1 MANEK
6 VVFKR
11 GTTANLPTTKTPG
24 TVLLDIST
32 GAMYVDDTS
41 SSRIQVKDPTKLGKT
56 ATAVAAKKL
65 SNTSEIGS
73 AINPV
78 YFNASGV
85 PVQTTHTLGAS
96 VPSDAKFTDTVYTH
110 PSYTARTGVPTA
122 DQTPSFGGTFTVS
135 QPVSDA
141 SGHITAINSRKI
153 TIPGTTMSAA
163 TAEAAGAKG
172 LVPAPGA
179 GKQSSFLRGD
189 GTWATPTNTDTKVNV
204 TLATTTKAYLLG
216 VSTTPT
222 STAKALTAVS
232 DTGVYLDTTAGKLTA
247 TSFAGSGSGLTSLNA
262 SNVSSGTLSSDRLPT
277 VPVSKGG
284 TGATTAKV
292 ARDNLLGDIS
302 ESTTAITDTN
312 QIVFKFADENKGVL
326 LYKQASALWDYF
338 KGKADDV
345 YAAASHGTHVSFST
359 TVPKAN
365 GTAAVGTATTVSRSD
380 HVHPLQTS
388 VSGNAGTATKL
399 KTAVNI
405 DGFSFDGSGSINH
418 YATCSTA
425 AATVAKV
432 ATLNTGTL
440 TLSTGVTVYVKFTN
454 ANTAT
459 AATLNVGGTGAK
471 PIFHNG
477 AALSASSYI
486 KAGGVYQFVY
496 DGTNWVIN
504 AGIDTNTTYT
514 HPTTSGNKHIPS
526 GGSTGQILKWSSDGT
541 AIWATEYSY
550 THPTSAGNKHIP
562 SGGST
567 GQILKYSAS
576 GTAVWADDNDTWIA
590 LEGATSSAAGTAG
603 YAPAPPKDGY
613 NTKYL
618 RADGTWAVPPN
629 TTYSVMTGAT
639 ADAAGT
645 KGLVP
650 APAAGKQTSFLRGD
664 GTWVVPTNTDTKV
677 NVTLATT
684 TKAYLLG
691 VSTAPT
697 STAKALTAISDTGVY
712 LDTTAGK
719 LTATSFAGSGASL
732 TSLDASN
739 ISSGTLAAAR
749 LATSG
754 VTAASYGPSANAS
767 PTHSG
772 TFSVPY
778 ITVDKYGRVTAAST
792 KTITLPS
799 DNNTDVNVKQT
810 LSETTNFRSILLGN
824 LSRTNTAELLE
835 ESTGQSYVAS
845 GLYVKPSTGAL
856 FAPSLHT
863 DSIYIKDKNDNEYRA
878 ITDNGTNLWI
888 GASESSST
896 HHIGGTFIS
905 TGYDDANSEGFESVR
920 IAVPNATNTGATSYM
935 ALHAGNYLNYK
946 GHLRQTAVYNDANP
960 PTDAP
965 WYKVA
970 SIEITG
976 AAIDNFITMHMRS
989 PMATYREGILTAR
1002 VRTDTPT
1009 VGTHGAATLNWL
1021 TSAGIDPAD
1030 WVLTYT
1036 TKTNTSVT
1044 YEIWCKIETRWQSY
1058 VISVLNE
1065 GSRTNSNIVWDLAER
1080 TSVGATSYGTPTGV
1094 ITSTRYI
1101 DVAPSTDVVNISTV
1115 SDKTTTLSVKSTS
1128 SQDVSLVLD
1137 RSGADWRFLNSSG
1150 TFHIQNNWVD
1160 GAQGDWFDVATFTNA
1175 TKAVTFAGKVTASSF
1190 AGSGASLTS
1199 LNASNLASGT
1209 VPIARIPTGTSSTTV
1224 ALGNHTHSNYYNSE
1238 TSRTANTVLAA
1249 PNGSAGS
1256 ATFRKLV
1263 AADLPTSGATAASY
1277 GPSANATPTH
1287 GGTFS
1292 VPYVTVDKYGRIT
1305 AASTKTIT
1313 LPASG
1318 NTDTKVNVTLATK
1331 TKAYILGVS
1340 TTPTSTAQAL
1350 SAVSDTGVY
1359 LDTTAGRLT
1368 ATSFEAPGSTR
1379 SVVVTGAGIRNVT
1392 PADEGWAMGTTW
1404 YTPDASAVIASIGV
1418 YGKSNAASSD
1428 DIHYMYMGPNYDDAW
1443 FKISP
1448 TLATFTKDVTILKE
1462 TPTLTLNANS
1472 NTNVSIVL
1480 KRTNS
1485 SWQILNASGEFVIQ
1499 GNYKNGSVGD
1509 WYNAF
1514 KFSASGNATFTGKVT
1529 APEFIGDLTGNAD
1542 SATKVYSTLTEAS
1555 TGTSYAIP
1563 FHSSATSGN
1572 KSLLNNAGFR
1582 LNMLNGTA
1590 DTTATDGTVTK
1601 GTVGHASLYLGNAT
1615 ASGAAGNK
1623 FGRILLY
1630 GSNSN
1635 YVYITGNVDFTANRT
1650 LTIPDASGTIA
1661 LTNDANKYNYGTCST
1676 AADTVAKV
1684 VTCSGFTSLATGA
1697 EIVVKFSNTNTAANP
1712 TLNVNSTGAKPIYYD
1727 GSAITAASAGKL
1739 YAGGYYTFRYN
1750 GTQWCVVAS
1759 SPTYIYTTFTE
1770 PTSSTTYNL
1779 AFVNSST
1786 TSTYK
1791 SLRIN
1796 DGVKCYVNEGTTT
1809 TDGYSVIQLGNST
1822 ASGTEGNKSGYLRLY
1837 NNAGSYTIFRP
1848 GEATSNVTI
1857 TLPETTGTVA
1867 LTNQLNKVTQ
1877 GATTSANYRP
1887 LLMGY
1892 TNDSNINDLEVSTTN
1907 TAFVINGLAVK
1918 PSVGELHV
1926 PGPLMIHGKKI
1937 PYTADGLAG
1946 YYCIAQFVINAT
1958 HTSNTIEIVVGDR
1971 NTAQFTTF
1979 YLRFS
1984 HVNSKDPTINGFTY
1998 IGAAKTA
2005 YICKSATSTWQLW
2018 VNSTSTYHTMSIMS
2032 IKSSSKNNLSITY
2045 PGTYMSADDFE
2056 TAIATG
2062 GSLETNTA
2070 ASLGS
2075 GYRVAAANQWVTTR
2089 NINGMAINGTS
2100 NRVNYGSCSTA
2111 AATAAK
2117 TVACSGFA
2125 LVTGAEITVK
2135 FTVTNSAASP
2145 TLNVNSTGAKPIYI
2159 DGAAI
2164 TADTASVLASGH
2176 TFTFRYNGT
2185 QYEIVD
2191 TKYNY
2196 HVLTNPTSS
2205 AEYNIPFITNG
2216 TSSLWKQSRLNNGLR
2231 YTSREGTT
2239 ATDGDGI
2246 ARLILGNGVASETAG
2261 NKTGS
2266 IRIYG
2271 DKTYYGTLTPASG
2284 MTASRTWTL
2293 PNATGTIAL
2302 TSQTSNVKQTDLECS
2317 PTNNY
2322 GLRLP
2327 ILLASTTANSDN
2339 SFVNDETQREINA
2352 TTVTAG
2358 VNMTGLAWVETN
2370 YYTTAGEAGQAYATI
2385 CANAFKVVG
2394 TSGTFQGDLYGNAN
2408 TATRLENNP
2417 KINGVEF
2424 SGYGDISLG
2433 EVIYEGTG
2441 DVSSVTLTESATN
2454 FDALWVET
2462 SLGGYMVSSATNYY
2476 FYTYATTPYPAQG
2489 GMTSS
2494 TIGTVCIHVA
2504 DTSLSSN
2511 VSNIKITGSSSSVT
2525 SASSTNT
2532 NFITKVIGLH
2542 LV

>member
-56 ATAVAAKKL
+56 ATATAAKKL
-65 SNTSEIGS
+65 SNTTEIGS
-73 AINPV
+73 ATNPV

-85 PVQTTHTLGAS
+85 PVKTTHTLGAS

-163 TAEAAGAKG
+163 TAEAAGTKG

-204 TLATTTKAYLLG
+204 TLATTTKAYILG

-380 HVHPLQTS
+380 HVHPLQTT

-399 KTAVNI
+399 KNAVNI
-405 DGFSFDGSGSINH
+405 DGFSFDGSESINH

-590 LEGATSSAAGTAG
+590 LKGATSSAAGTAG

-719 LTATSFAGSGASL
+719 LTATSFDGSGASL
-732 TSLDASN
+732 TSLNASN

-767 PTHSG
+767 PSHSG

-810 LSETTNFRSILLGN
+810 LSETNNFRSILLGN

-888 GASESSST
+888 GAGETSST
-896 HHIGGTFIS
+896 HHVGGTFIS
-905 TGYDDANSEGFESVR
+905 TGYDDANSEGFESIR
-920 IAVPNATNTGATSYM
+920 IAVPNATNTGAATYK
-935 ALHAGNYLNYK
+935 ALHTGNYMKYK
-946 GHLRQTAVYNDANP
+946 GHIRQTAIYNDANP
-960 PTDAP
+960 ATTAP

-970 SIEITG
+970 SIEIKNVST
-976 AAIDNFITMHMRS
+976 DNFITMHMRS
-989 PMATYREGILTAR
+989 PMTTYREGILTAK
-1002 VRTDTPT
+1002 VRTDTP

-1021 TSAGIDPAD
+1021 TSNAIDPED
-1030 WVLTYT
+1030 WVITYT
-1036 TKTNTSVT
+1036 VNENTSVT

-1065 GSRTNSNIVWDLAER
+1065 GSRTDANIVWDLAER
-1080 TSVGATSYGTPTGV
+1080 TNVGAASYGTPTGV
-1094 ITSTRYI
+1094 ITSTRYLDI
-1101 DVAPSTDVVNISTV
+1101 VPSADILNV
-1115 SDKTTTLSVKSTS
+1115 SAESANDTTLSIKSTAS
-1128 SQDVSLVLD
+1128 KDVSLVFD
-1137 RSGADWRFLNSSG
+1137 RSGADWRMVNSSG

-1190 AGSGASLTS
+1190 SGNGASLTS
-1199 LNASNLASGT
+1199 LNASNLSSGT

-1277 GPSANATPTH
+1277 GPSANATPAH

-1313 LPASG
+1313 LPSSG

-1331 TKAYILGVS
+1331 TKAYLLGVS

-1392 PADEGWAMGTTW
+1392 PADEAWAMGTTW

-1418 YGKSNAASSD
+1418 YGKANPASSD
-1428 DIHYMYMGPNYDDAW
+1428 DIHYMYMGPNYDDPW
-1443 FKISP
+1443 FRISP
-1448 TLATFTKDVTILKE
+1448 TLATFAKDVTILKE

-1472 NTNVSIVL
+1472 NTNVGIVL

-1485 SWQILNASGEFVIQ
+1485 SWQILNASGEFIIQ

-1514 KFSASGNATFTGKVT
+1514 KFAASGNATFTGTVT

-1590 DTTATDGTVTK
+1590 DTTAADGTVTE
-1601 GTVGHASLYLGNAT
+1601 GTVGYASLYLGNAT
-1615 ASGAAGNK
+1615 ASGTAGNK
-1623 FGRILLY
+1623 YGRIMLY

-1635 YVYITGNVDFTANRT
+1635 YALITGNVDFTANRT

-1661 LTNDANKYNYGTCST
+1661 LTSDANKVLQS
-1676 AADTVAKV
+1676 
-1684 VTCSGFTSLATGA
+1684 AT
-1697 EIVVKFSNTNTAANP
+1697 
-1712 TLNVNSTGAKPIYYD
+1712 
-1727 GSAITAASAGKL
+1727 
-1739 YAGGYYTFRYN
+1739 
-1750 GTQWCVVAS
+1750 
-1759 SPTYIYTTFTE
+1759 
-1770 PTSSTTYNL
+1770 
-1779 AFVNSST
+1779 T
-1786 TSTYK
+1786 TS
-1791 SLRIN
+1791 
-1796 DGVKCYVNEGTTT
+1796 
-1809 TDGYSVIQLGNST
+1809 
-1822 ASGTEGNKSGYLRLY
+1822 
-1837 NNAGSYTIFRP
+1837 
-1848 GEATSNVTI
+1848 
-1857 TLPETTGTVA
+1857 
-1867 LTNQLNKVTQ
+1867 
-1877 GATTSANYRP
+1877 NYRP
-1887 LLMGY
+1887 LLMGA
-1892 TNDSNINDLEVSTTN
+1892 TNKTSINDIDGDVTDQSY
-1907 TAFVINGLAVK
+1907 VINGLAVK

-1926 PGPLMIHGKKI
+1926 PGPLMVHGKTI
-1937 PYTADGLAG
+1937 PYTTNGLAG

-1958 HTSNTIEIVVGDR
+1958 HTSNTIEIVVADR

-2018 VNSTSTYHTMSIMS
+2018 VNSTNTYHTMSIMS

-2045 PGTYMSADDFE
+2045 PGTYMSEDDFE
-2056 TAIATG
+2056 TALATG
-2062 GSLETNTA
+2062 GSLETHTA
-2070 ASLGS
+2070 ATIGS
-2075 GYRVAAANQWVTTR
+2075 GYRVAAANQWISSR
-2089 NINGMAINGTS
+2089 NINGMTINGTA

-2111 AATAAK
+2111 ASTAAK
-2117 TVACSGFA
+2117 TVACTGFA

-2145 TLNVNSTGAKPIYI
+2145 TLNVNSTGAKPIYV
-2159 DGAAI
+2159 DGSAI
-2164 TADTASVLASGH
+2164 TADAASILASGH

-2185 QYEIVD
+2185 QYEMVD

-2196 HVLTNPTSS
+2196 HVHTNPTSS
-2205 AEYNIPFITNG
+2205 TDYNIPFITNG

-2231 YTSREGTT
+2231 YTSREGT
-2239 ATDGDGI
+2239 AAADGDGI
-2246 ARLILGNGVASETAG
+2246 ARLTLGNGVASETAG

-2271 DKTYYGTLTPASG
+2271 DKTYYGILTPASG
-2284 MTASRTWTL
+2284 MTGTRTWTL

-2302 TSQTSNVKQTDLECS
+2302 TSQTSNVKQTDLACA
-2317 PTNNY
+2317 PNNNV

-2327 ILLASTTANSDN
+2327 ILLASTTASDN
-2339 SFVNDETQREINA
+2339 GFVSDVTQREINA
-2352 TTVTAG
+2352 TTVTAD

-2370 YYTTAGEAGQAYATI
+2370 YYGGTGQPYAAI
-2385 CANAFKVVG
+2385 CASMFRTVDDSGNFVG
-2394 TSGTFQGDLYGNAN
+2394 NLYGTAENAR
-2408 TATRLENNP
+2408 RLKNNP
-2417 KINGVEF
+2417 KINGIEF
-2424 SGYGDISLG
+2424 TGENDISLG
-2433 EVIYEGTG
+2433 EIIYQGSQTTN
-2441 DVSSVTLTESATN
+2441 SVTLTKDASN
-2454 FDALWVET
+2454 FDALYIKANSGTFIVSTEVFQHVT
-2462 SLGGYMVSSATNYY
+2462 YGGSPSPNSPD
-2476 FYTYATTPYPAQG
+2476 TYVKVG
-2489 GMTSS
+2489 SML
-2494 TIGTVCIHVA
+2494 IHING
-2504 DTSLSSN
+2504 TSLSLDRSAY
-2511 VSNIKITGSSSSVT
+2511 ILRGESSGATVDSDD
-2525 SASSTNT
+2525 AISTIYT
-2532 NFITKVIGLH
+2532 VIGLH
-2542 LV
+2542 LI

>member
-24 TVLLDIST
+24 NVLVDIST
-32 GAMYVDDTS
+32 GTMYVDDTS
-41 SSRIQVKDPTKLGKT
+41 SSRIQIKDPTKLGKT
-56 ATAVAAKKL
+56 ATAEAAKKL

-73 AINPV
+73 ATNPV

-85 PVQTTHTLGAS
+85 PVKTTYTLGAS
-96 VPSDAKFTDTVYTH
+96 VPADAKFTDTVYTH

-163 TAEAAGAKG
+163 TAEAAGTKG

-204 TLATTTKAYLLG
+204 TLATTTKAYILG

-222 STAKALTAVS
+222 STAKALTTVS

-277 VPVSKGG
+277 VPVTKGG

-345 YAAASHGTHVSFST
+345 YAASSHGTHVSFST

-405 DGFSFDGSGSINH
+405 DGFSFDGSESINH

-504 AGIDTNTTYT
+504 AGIDTNTTY
-514 HPTTSGNKHIPS
+514 
-526 GGSTGQILKWSSDGT
+526 STMT
-541 AIWATEYSY
+541 AAT
-550 THPTSAGNKHIP
+550 
-562 SGGST
+562 
-567 GQILKYSAS
+567 
-576 GTAVWADDNDTWIA
+576 D
-590 LEGATSSAAGTAG
+590 
-603 YAPAPPKDGY
+603 
-613 NTKYL
+613 
-618 RADGTWAVPPN
+618 
-629 TTYSVMTGAT
+629 
-639 ADAAGT
+639 DAAGT

-732 TSLDASN
+732 TSLNASN

-863 DSIYIKDKNDNEYRA
+863 DTIYMKDKDDNEYRA

-888 GASESSST
+888 GAGETSST
-896 HHIGGTFIS
+896 HHVGGTFIS
-905 TGYDDANSEGFESVR
+905 TGYDDANSEGFESIR
-920 IAVPNATNTGATSYM
+920 IAVPNATNTGATTYK
-935 ALHAGNYLNYK
+935 ALHTGNYLKYK
-946 GHLRQTAVYNDANP
+946 GHIRQTAIYNDANP
-960 PTDAP
+960 ATTAP

-970 SIEITG
+970 SIEIKNVST
-976 AAIDNFITMHMRS
+976 DNFITMHMRS
-989 PMATYREGILTAR
+989 PMTTYREGILTAR
-1002 VRTDTPT
+1002 VRTDTPA
-1009 VGTHGAATLNWL
+1009 GTHGAATLNWL
-1021 TSAGIDPAD
+1021 TSNAIDPED
-1030 WVLTYT
+1030 WVITYT
-1036 TKTNTSVT
+1036 VNENTSVT

-1065 GSRTNSNIVWDLAER
+1065 GSRTDANIVWDLAER
-1080 TSVGATSYGTPTGV
+1080 TNIGAASYGTPTGV
-1094 ITSTRYI
+1094 ITSTRYLDI
-1101 DVAPSTDVVNISTV
+1101 VPSADILNV
-1115 SDKTTTLSVKSTS
+1115 SAESANDTTLSIKSTAS
-1128 SQDVSLVLD
+1128 KDVSLVFD
-1137 RSGADWRFLNSSG
+1137 RSGADWRFVNSSG

-1190 AGSGASLTS
+1190 SGNGASLTS
-1199 LNASNLASGT
+1199 LNASNLSSGT

-1277 GPSANATPTH
+1277 GPSANATPAH
-1287 GGTFS
+1287 GETFS

-1318 NTDTKVNVTLATK
+1318 NTDTKVNVTLATT
-1331 TKAYILGVS
+1331 TKAYLLGVS
-1340 TTPTSTAQAL
+1340 TTPTSTAKAL

-1368 ATSFEAPGSTR
+1368 ATSFEAPGSNR

-1392 PADEGWAMGTTW
+1392 PADTGWAMGMTW
-1404 YTPDASAVIASIGV
+1404 YTSDASATIASMGV
-1418 YGKSNAASSD
+1418 YGKANAASSD

-1448 TLATFTKDVTILKE
+1448 TLATFTKDVTITKQ
-1462 TPTLTLNANS
+1462 TPTLTLYGENS
-1472 NTNVSIVL
+1472 TAPALVL
-1480 KRTNS
+1480 KRPAS
-1485 SWQILNASGEFVIQ
+1485 SWQILNTSGEFIIQ

-1514 KFSASGNATFTGKVT
+1514 KFAASGNATFTGNVT
-1529 APEFIGDLTGNAD
+1529 APTFIGDLTGNAD

-1563 FHSSATSGN
+1563 FHTSTTSGN

-1590 DTTATDGTVTK
+1590 DTTAADGTVTE
-1601 GTVGHASLYLGNAT
+1601 GTVGYASLYLGNAT
-1615 ASGAAGNK
+1615 ASGTAGNK
-1623 FGRILLY
+1623 YGRIMLY

-1635 YVYITGNVDFTANRT
+1635 YALITGNVAFTADRT
-1650 LTIPDASGTIA
+1650 ITIPDASGTIA
-1661 LTNDANKYNYGTCST
+1661 LTKDANKYNYGTCTT
-1676 AADTVAKV
+1676 AADTVEKA

-1697 EIVVKFSNTNTAANP
+1697 EVVVKFSNTNTAANP

-1759 SPTYIYTTFTE
+1759 SPTYVYTTFTE

-1779 AFVNSST
+1779 AFVN
-1786 TSTYK
+1786 TSDTSAYK

-1796 DGVKCYVNEGTTT
+1796 DGVKCYVTEGTTT
-1809 TDGYSVIQLGNST
+1809 TNGHSVIQLGNST

-1867 LTNQLNKVTQ
+1867 LTSQLNKVTQ

-1892 TNDSNINDLEVSTTN
+1892 TNDSNINDLDVSTTN

-1926 PGPLMIHGKKI
+1926 PGPLMIHGKTI
-1937 PYTADGLAG
+1937 PYTTDGLAG

-1958 HTSNTIEIVVGDR
+1958 HTSNTIEIVVADR

-1984 HVNSKDPTINGFTY
+1984 HVDSKDPTINGFTY

-2045 PGTYMSADDFE
+2045 PGTYMSEDDFE

-2062 GSLETNTA
+2062 GSLETHTA
-2070 ASLGS
+2070 VTIGS
-2075 GYRVAAANQWVTTR
+2075 GYRVAAANQWISSR
-2089 NINGMAINGTS
+2089 NINGMTINGTA

-2117 TVACSGFA
+2117 TVACTGFA

-2145 TLNVNSTGAKPIYI
+2145 TLNVNSTGAKPIYV
-2159 DGAAI
+2159 DGSAI
-2164 TADTASVLASGH
+2164 TADAASILASGH

-2185 QYEIVD
+2185 QYEMVD

-2302 TSQTSNVKQTDLECS
+2302 TSQTSNVKQTDLACT
-2317 PTNNY
+2317 PQNNV

-2327 ILLASTTANSDN
+2327 IILASTAANSDN
-2339 SFVNDETQREINA
+2339 SFVNDTTQREINA
-2352 TTVTAG
+2352 TTVTSG

-2370 YYTTAGEAGQAYATI
+2370 YYTTAAEAGQAYATI
-2385 CANAFKVVG
+2385 CASSFRTVG
-2394 TSGTFQGDLYGNAN
+2394 DSGNFLGDLSGTAENAM
-2408 TATRLENNP
+2408 RLKNRP
-2417 KINGVEF
+2417 KINGIEF
-2424 SGYGDISLG
+2424 SGYEDISLG
-2433 EVIYEGTG
+2433 TVLYEGTG
-2441 DVSSVTLTESATN
+2441 NVSSVTLTRSATN

-2462 SLGGYMVSSATNYY
+2462 SLGGYMVSGANNYY
-2476 FYTYATTPYPAQG
+2476 FYTYATTPYPNQG
-2489 GMTSS
+2489 GMESS
-2494 TIGTVCIHVA
+2494 TIGTVCIHVY
-2504 DTSLSSN
+2504 DTEVSST
-2511 VSNIKITGSSSSVT
+2511 VSNIKISGSSSSVT
-2525 SASSTNT
+2525 STSSANT
-2532 NFITKVIGLH
+2532 NYITKVIGLH
-2542 LV
+2542 LA